1 MSEKVNILTVDDR
14 PENLLALE
22 AVLANPEYNLV
33 GVTSGEDALK
43 CLLNDD
49 FAVILLDVQMPGLSG
64 FETAKLIRTRQKY
77 QNIPIIFITAIS
89 QTDENVLEGYASGAV
104 DYIFKPFSP
113 QVLQAKVDAFIR
125 MHKCQNQLARQSE
138 TLKRQVQELDKLNEQ
153 LTLTTVELYRNEV
166 LLEKV
171 VQERTQQ
178 IASILESIKDAFF
191 TLDNNFNFTYVNSTA
206 ENGLGRPRKEILGKN
221 LAEIYD
227 HSPNFVKKLIAAASH
242 REQADFEAMCPRS
255 ERWYAVRAY
264 PSEIGLSVYLNDI
277 TERKLIEKEMGR
289 LERLNLI
296 GEMAAGIAHEIRN
309 PMTTVRGFLQYAK
322 HSRTVL
328 SPTHLDLM
336 VAELDRANS
345 IITEFLSLAKNKNA
359 DKKLHSLGSV
369 VESLLPLIQ
378 AEAILS
384 GKTVVT
390 DIETVPEFEFDEKEI
405 RQLILNL
412 SMNGLEAMQAGEC
425 LKIRVYEETDAI
437 VLAVEDE
444 GSGIAPEIMDKLGTP
459 FFTTKDSGT
468 GLGLAVCYSIA
479 VRHNAAID
487 IKTGNWGTIIYVR
500 FKLNAADAVS
510 IKQGRYDQEDCS
522 R

>member
-1 MSEKVNILTVDDR
+1 
-14 PENLLALE
+14 
-22 AVLANPEYNLV
+22 
-33 GVTSGEDALK
+33 
-43 CLLNDD
+43 
-49 FAVILLDVQMPGLSG
+49 
-64 FETAKLIRTRQKY
+64 
-77 QNIPIIFITAIS
+77 
-89 QTDENVLEGYASGAV
+89 
-104 DYIFKPFSP
+104 
-113 QVLQAKVDAFIR
+113 
-125 MHKCQNQLARQSE
+125 
-138 TLKRQVQELDKLNEQ
+138 
-153 LTLTTVELYRNEV
+153 
-166 LLEKV
+166 
-171 VQERTQQ
+171 
-178 IASILESIKDAFF
+178 
-191 TLDNNFNFTYVNSTA
+191 
-206 ENGLGRPRKEILGKN
+206 

-459 FFTTKDSGT
+459 FLPLKT
-468 GLGLAVCYSIA
+468 AVP
-479 VRHNAAID
+479 VWVWRFAIVLPSATMRQLTLRPA
-487 IKTGNWGTIIYVR
+487 IGER
-500 FKLNAADAVS
+500 
-510 IKQGRYDQEDCS
+510 
-522 R
+522 